1 VDVKGC
7 SQNFTLNCEV
17 QVNLSHPPRFC
28 SHNLV
33 EMKKVFTLFGLMALF
48 FGNQLVA
55 QDNPC
60 GVEGI
65 VVEASNFQYAP
76 AALEIEAGQ
85 TVVWVNV
92 GGTHDVNGLASTLNE
107 DWNNPET
114 FYIGTA
120 TGNMDGVCL
129 GSHTFTVEGT
139 YNYDCSIGSHAANGM
154 VATITVNPAQ
164 MSNSVVDIIVNSDDH
179 TLLEAAVGAAGLVDA
194 LSGEGPF
201 TVFAPTDDAI
211 VALTEALEITAED
224 LLALPNLG
232 DILQYHV
239 VGASAYA
246 ADLSDGQMIETLLG
260 EDVTVSITA
269 DGVFINNAQVTVAD
283 VAADN
288 GVVHVIDAVL
298 LPPAPPTTTVVDIIV
313 NSEDH
318 TLLEAAVGAAGL
330 VDALS
335 GEGPFTVFAPTDAAV
350 VALTEALEITA
361 EDLLALPNLGDILQ
375 YHVVGAEAYAADLT
389 DGQMIETLIGED
401 VTVSITADGVFINN
415 AQVVVADLAADN
427 GVVHV
432 IDAVLL
438 PPTPETTTVVDII
451 VGSEDHTVLEA
462 AVGAAGLVDALSGEG
477 PFTVF
482 APTDAAFDALLEAL
496 EVTAEELLAYP
507 GLADVL
513 QYHVVGAEAYAAD
526 LSDGQ
531 MIETLL
537 GEDVTVSITADGVF
551 INNAQVIV
559 ADLAA
564 DNGVVHVIDA
574 VLVPPTPETTTVVDI
589 IVNSEDH
596 TLLEAAVVAAGLV
609 DALSGEGPFTVFAP
623 TDAAVVA
630 LTEALEIT
638 AEELLALPNLGDILQ
653 YHVVGAEAYA
663 ADLSDGQ
670 MIETLQGGNVTVS
683 ITAEG
688 VFINQAQVIVADLAA
703 DNGVVHVIDAVL
715 LPPTSNVA
723 ELASFEL
730 NVFPNPVAGGVFNMT
745 GNWEAGASIEIFE
758 LTGRKVFE
766 TTTTQNTVT
775 VSTEG
780 WAAGT
785 YAVRV
790 ADGIST
796 ATKMF
801 LVD

>member
-1 VDVKGC
+1 
-7 SQNFTLNCEV
+7 
-17 QVNLSHPPRFC
+17 
-28 SHNLV
+28 
-33 EMKKVFTLFGLMALF
+33 MKKVFYLFGLIALF
-48 FGNQLVA
+48 FGNQVVA

-92 GGTHDVNGLASTLNE
+92 GGTHDVNGLSSTLGENWE
-107 DWNNPET
+107 NPET
-114 FYIGTA
+114 FYINTV

-139 YNYDCSIGSHAANGM
+139 YDYDCSVGSHAANGM

-164 MSNSVVDIIVNSDDH
+164 VSN
-179 TLLEAAVGAAGLVDA
+179 
-194 LSGEGPF
+194 
-201 TVFAPTDDAI
+201 
-211 VALTEALEITAED
+211 
-224 LLALPNLG
+224 
-232 DILQYHV
+232 
-239 VGASAYA
+239 
-246 ADLSDGQMIETLLG
+246 
-260 EDVTVSITA
+260 
-269 DGVFINNAQVTVAD
+269 
-283 VAADN
+283 
-288 GVVHVIDAVL
+288 
-298 LPPAPPTTTVVDIIV
+298 TVVDVIV

-335 GEGPFTVFAPTDAAV
+335 GEGPFTVFAPTDEAI

-361 EDLLALPNLGDILQ
+361 EQLLALPNLGDILQ
-375 YHVVGAEAYAADLT
+375 YHVVGASAYAADLS
-389 DGQMIETLIGED
+389 DGQMIETLVGED
-401 VTVSITADGVFINN
+401 VTVSITADGVFIND
-415 AQVVVADLAADN
+415 AQVTVADIAADN

-438 PPTPETTTVVDII
+438 PPAPQTNTVVDII
-451 VGSEDHTVLEA
+451 VNSEDHTLLEA
-462 AVGAAGLVDALSGEG
+462 AVGAAGLVDALSAEG

-482 APTDAAFDALLEAL
+482 APTDEAFTALAEAFD
-496 EVTAEELLAYP
+496 VTVEELLAYP
-507 GLADVL
+507 LLGAVL
-513 QYHVVGAEAYAAD
+513 QYHVVGAEAYSAD

-531 MIETLL
+531 MITTLL

-551 INNAQVIV
+551 INQAQVIV
-559 ADLAA
+559 ADIAA

-574 VLVPPTPETTTVVDI
+574 VLVPEFPEETTVVDI
-589 IVNSEDH
+589 IVESEDH

-609 DALSGEGPFTVFAP
+609 DALSAEGPFTVFAP
-623 TDAAVVA
+623 TDEAVVA

-638 AEELLALPNLGDILQ
+638 ADDLLALPNLGDILL
-653 YHVVGAEAYA
+653 YHAVGAEAYA

-670 MIETLQGGNVTVS
+670 LIETLQGGNLTVS
-683 ITAEG
+683 ITADG
-688 VFINQAQVIVADLAA
+688 VFINDAQVTVADLEA

-715 LPPTSNVA
+715 LPPTTDVA

-730 NVFPNPVAGGVFNMT
+730 KIYPNPVHGGTFNVS
-745 GNWEAGASIEIFE
+745 GAWEAGASIEVFE

-766 TTTTQNTVT
+766 TTSTQTTVT
-775 VSTEG
+775 VTTDG
-780 WAAGT
+780 WEAGT
-785 YAVRV
+785 YAVRIM
-790 ADGIST
+790 DGTRT
-796 ATKMF
+796 ATRLF

>member
-1 VDVKGC
+1 
-7 SQNFTLNCEV
+7 
-17 QVNLSHPPRFC
+17 
-28 SHNLV
+28 
-33 EMKKVFTLFGLMALF
+33 MKKVFYLFGLVALF
-48 FGNQLVA
+48 FGNQVVA

-92 GGTHDVNGLASTLNE
+92 GGTHDVNGLSSTLGENWE
-107 DWNNPET
+107 NPET
-114 FYIGTA
+114 FYINTV

-139 YNYDCSIGSHAANGM
+139 YDYDCSVGSHAANGM

-164 MSNSVVDIIVNSDDH
+164 VSN
-179 TLLEAAVGAAGLVDA
+179 
-194 LSGEGPF
+194 
-201 TVFAPTDDAI
+201 
-211 VALTEALEITAED
+211 
-224 LLALPNLG
+224 
-232 DILQYHV
+232 
-239 VGASAYA
+239 
-246 ADLSDGQMIETLLG
+246 
-260 EDVTVSITA
+260 
-269 DGVFINNAQVTVAD
+269 
-283 VAADN
+283 
-288 GVVHVIDAVL
+288 
-298 LPPAPPTTTVVDIIV
+298 TVVDVIV

-335 GEGPFTVFAPTDAAV
+335 GEGPFTVFAPTDEAI

-361 EDLLALPNLGDILQ
+361 EQLLALPNLGDILQ
-375 YHVVGAEAYAADLT
+375 YHVVGASAYAADLS
-389 DGQMIETLIGED
+389 DGQMIETLVGED
-401 VTVSITADGVFINN
+401 VTVSITADGVFIND
-415 AQVVVADLAADN
+415 AQVTVADIAADN

-438 PPTPETTTVVDII
+438 PPAPQTNTVVDII
-451 VGSEDHTVLEA
+451 VNSEDHTLLEA
-462 AVGAAGLVDALSGEG
+462 AVGAAGLVDALSAEG

-482 APTDAAFDALLEAL
+482 APTDEAFTALAEAFD
-496 EVTAEELLAYP
+496 VTVEELLAYP
-507 GLADVL
+507 LLGAVL
-513 QYHVVGAEAYAAD
+513 QYHVVGAEAYSAD

-531 MIETLL
+531 MITTLL

-551 INNAQVIV
+551 INQAQVIV
-559 ADLAA
+559 ADIAA

-574 VLVPPTPETTTVVDI
+574 VLVPEFPEETTVVDI
-589 IVNSEDH
+589 IVESEDH

-609 DALSGEGPFTVFAP
+609 DALSAEGPFTVFAP
-623 TDAAVVA
+623 TDEAVVA

-638 AEELLALPNLGDILQ
+638 ADDLLALPNLGDILL
-653 YHVVGAEAYA
+653 YHAVGAEAYA

-670 MIETLQGGNVTVS
+670 LIETLQGGNLTVS
-683 ITAEG
+683 ITADG
-688 VFINQAQVIVADLAA
+688 VFINDAQVTVADLEA

-715 LPPTSNVA
+715 LPPTTDVA

-730 NVFPNPVAGGVFNMT
+730 NIYPNPVHGGTFNVS
-745 GNWEAGASIEIFE
+745 GAWEAGASIEVFE

-766 TTTTQNTVT
+766 TTSTQTTVT
-775 VSTEG
+775 VTTDG
-780 WAAGT
+780 WEAGT
-785 YAVRV
+785 YAMRIM
-790 ADGIST
+790 DGTRT
-796 ATKMF
+796 ATRLF

>member
-1 VDVKGC
+1 MKGC

-92 GGTHDVNGLASTLNE
+92 GGTHDVNGLASTLDE

-139 YNYDCSIGSHAANGM
+139 YDYDCSIGSHAENGM

-482 APTDAAFDALLEAL
+482 APTDAAFDALMEAL